1 MSTEQWQTFRVARFV
16 PLYGVDFDERQN
28 PHEASLERRAVSW
41 DKGCYLGQEA
51 VCMQDMR
58 GKVKRRL
65 VPLLVQGAAVS
76 PGEEV
81 RTSVDSEPVGAVKSV
96 APLDSERCL
105 AIALVNAGCSEAG
118 TQLRVGSVAAEVAPR
133 PSVS

>member
-1 MSTEQWQTFRVARFV
+1 METHVDLRVFE
-16 PLYGVDFDERQN
+16 LL
-28 PHEASLERRAVSW
+28 ASRLCHDLVS
-41 DKGCYLGQEA
+41 
-51 VCMQDMR
+51 
-58 GKVKRRL
+58 
-65 VPLLVQGAAVS
+65 
-76 PGEEV
+76 
-81 RTSVDSEPVGAVKSV
+81 PVGAVKSV